1 MLLTS
6 IFSVLIVTLFCLFFI
21 ENRNTL
27 LIKSL
32 SLFSSGIVLILSCLL
47 LIQFDSNSYYFQ
59 NVVTYTLG
67 SGLMNLNFSFGID
80 GISIFFF
87 VLTSFL
93 IFLCIVFIWKERL
106 LKEYAMNLLL
116 IELLLLLVFSV
127 LDVFL
132 FYIFFEAILI
142 PMFILIGIWGSRER
156 KIRAVY
162 LLFFYTLFGSLLML
176 IGLLYIYSVVGTLN
190 LEYLLAWNFTF
201 NEQCWLWLAF
211 FLSFASKIPMFP
223 FHVWLPEAHVEAPTV
238 GSVLL
243 AGILLKLGVYG
254 FLRFSLSLFPE
265 ASLFFSPMVYLL
277 SVIGVI
283 YASLSAIR
291 QTDLK
296 RIIAYSSVAHMNLVT
311 LGIFS
316 FNVIG
321 LEGSILQSISHGF
334 VSGAMFFMI
343 GILYDRYHS
352 RLLSYYGGLVHMM
365 PVYSVFF
372 LIFTMANIALPGT
385 SSFVGEF
392 LLLSGIYKTNVVSC
406 IVGAIGVI
414 LCGAYSLWLYN
425 RIIFGNLKIAYVT
438 KFEDLNLREFVILLP
453 LLILVIFMGIYPSF
467 FSNFI
472 HLSTCN
478 LSIITLY

>member
-6 IFSVLIVTLFCLFFI
+6 IFSILIFTLFALFFI
-21 ENRNTL
+21 PSSNIQGIRL
-27 LIKSL
+27 FSLI
-32 SLFSSGIVLILSCLL
+32 SSGIVLILSCGLMV
-47 LIQFDSNSYYFQ
+47 QFDCNSYYFQ
-59 NVVTYTLG
+59 NVVTYSLG
-67 SGLMNLNFSFGID
+67 SGLMNLNFSFGLD

-93 IFLCIVFIWKERL
+93 IFLCILFIWNERF
-106 LKEYAMNLLL
+106 LKEYALNLIL

-142 PMFILIGIWGSRER
+142 PMFIMIGLWGSRER

-176 IGLLYIYSVVGTLN
+176 IGLLYIYSITGTLN

-201 NEQCWLWLAF
+201 EEQCWLWLAF

-254 FLRFSLSLFPE
+254 FLRFSLGLFPD
-265 ASLFFSPMVYLL
+265 ASLYFSPLVYLL

-316 FNVIG
+316 FNIIG

-334 VSGAMFFMI
+334 VAGAMFLMI

-365 PVYSVFF
+365 PVYSALF

-392 LLLSGIYKTNVVSC
+392 LLLTGIYKTNIVSC
-406 IVGAIGVI
+406 IVGAVGVI

-438 KFEDLNLREFVILLP
+438 RFEDLNFREISIIAP
-453 LLILVIFMGIYPSF
+453 LVILVIFMGIYPSF

>member
-93 IFLCIVFIWKERL
+93 IFLCIVFIWEERL